1 MRRIVVGFVLLLGI
15 ALVVIQ
21 VVPYGRNHDNPP
33 VVSEPA
39 WDSQATR
46 DLAVRACYD
55 CHSNEVVWPWY
66 SNVAPVS
73 WLVQWDVD
81 RGRDELNFSE
91 WGVGGQGEGDDD
103 LAESVLEGEMPMFI
117 YLVTHPNARLSGTEK
132 DALVAGLRAISGTGG
147 GAGEREHDDEDD

>member
-1 MRRIVVGFVLLLGI
+1 MRRIVVGLFLLIGI

-21 VVPYGRNHDNPP
+21 VVPYGRNHDNPS

-66 SNVAPVS
+66 SNIAPVS

-91 WGVGGQGEGDDD
+91 WGTGGQGEGGDD
-103 LAESVLEGEMPMFI
+103 LPESVREGEMPPLI
-117 YLVTHPNARLSGTEK
+117 YLVTHPNARLSSTEK
-132 DALVAGLRAISGTGG
+132 NVLAAGLRAISGTGG
-147 GAGEREHDDEDD
+147 GAGERDED